1 MKDIITSKTKVFSL
15 FGKSG
20 AMEEIKSVP
29 ELPIGCK
36 IYCYGFGMTEKE
48 GAIISPRNQFGQYK
62 CVYISD
68 FESGFFT
75 LEEYSRPHSK
85 KFGIGNY
92 FDDNLQTI
100 DESTLED
107 YILKAEIA
115 VNIEKEIEEEK
126 EAFDNK
132 EKNELPKKYP
142 HLTVN
147 TQDDQNITKK
157 NLVADLKKNFPNVK
171 FSVKKSNYST
181 YNISWTD
188 GPAESDVEEIA
199 SKFEGYTTDITGD
212 YRDPDPSN
220 FNKVFGDFKYVFY
233 SRSASESVTKCK
245 ENLHEVIGTVS
256 NGYPS
261 EAGDI
266 FYKTFRNTSFP
277 VGSNVKSIQMKKGF
291 TGSYTDS
298 FEFVFESNEKT
309 KLNIET
315 NCDIFLVDY
324 SLKAIAV
331 FGNTKEIKDQLKELG
346 GKFNNNLTYN
356 DIKQAGWIFS
366 NKKTEEVISALKI
379 EKKS

>member
-1 MKDIITSKTKVFSL
+1 MKNIITSETKVFSL

-20 AMEEIKSVP
+20 AMEQIKPIP

-36 IYCYGFGMTEKE
+36 IYCYGYGMSERE

-92 FDDNLQTI
+92 FDDNFLTI
-100 DESTLED
+100 EESILED

-115 VNIEKEIEEEK
+115 VNIKNEIEKEK
-126 EAFDNK
+126 ETFD
-132 EKNELPKKYP
+132 KNELKEIPKRFP

-157 NLVADLKKNFPNVK
+157 NLVADLKKNFPLVK
-171 FSVKKSNYST
+171 FSVKKSHYST
-181 YNISWTD
+181 YYISWTD
-188 GPAESDVEEIA
+188 GPAEIKVEEIA
-199 SKFEGYTTDITGD
+199 SKFEGYTTDETGD
-212 YRDPDPSN
+212 FRDPNPSN

-233 SRSASESVTKCK
+233 SRSASEHVSRCK
-245 ENLHEVIGTVS
+245 ENLQEIIGSIS
-256 NGYPS
+256 NSYPS

-266 FYKTFRNTSFP
+266 FYKTFRHTSFP
-277 VGSNVKSIQMKKGF
+277 IGVNVKCIQMKNNF
-291 TGSYTDS
+291 SGSFTDS
-298 FEFVFESNEKT
+298 FEFVFENNEESTAEISKESN
-309 KLNIET
+309 NS
-315 NCDIFLVDY
+315 IFLVDY
-324 SLKAIAV
+324 SLKAVAV

-346 GKFNNNLTYN
+346 GKFNNYLTYN
-356 DIKQAGWIFS
+356 NIKQAGWIFS
-366 NKKTEEVISALKI
+366 NKKKEELKNI
-379 EKKS
+379 LNL

>member
-1 MKDIITSKTKVFSL
+1 MKNIITNETKVFSL

-20 AMEEIKSVP
+20 AMEEIKPVP

-36 IYCYGFGMTEKE
+36 IYCYGYGMSERE

-92 FDDNLQTI
+92 FDDNLITVE
-100 DESTLED
+100 ESILED

-115 VNIEKEIEEEK
+115 ENIKKEIEEEK
-126 EAFDNK
+126 EAFDKK
-132 EKNELPKKYP
+132 ELKELPIRYP

-147 TQDDQNITKK
+147 SQDDQNITKK
-157 NLVADLKKNFPNVK
+157 NLVAELKKNFPLVK

-181 YNISWTD
+181 YYISWTD
-188 GPAESDVEEIA
+188 GPAEINVEEIA
-199 SKFEGYTTDITGD
+199 SKFEGYTTDETGD
-212 YRDPDPSN
+212 FRDPNPSN

-233 SRSASESVTKCK
+233 SRSASESISIHK
-245 ENLHEVIGTVS
+245 EKLHEIIGSVS
-256 NGYPS
+256 NSYQS

-266 FYKTFRNTSFP
+266 FYRTFRNTSFP
-277 VGSNVKSIQMKKGF
+277 IGVNVKSIQMKDNF
-291 TGSYTDS
+291 TGSFTDS
-298 FEFVFESNEKT
+298 FEFVFENNEESTVKINKESN
-309 KLNIET
+309 
-315 NCDIFLVDY
+315 NCIFMVDY
-324 SLKAIAV
+324 SLKAVAV

-346 GKFNNNLTYN
+346 GKFNNYLTYN
-356 DIKQAGWIFS
+356 NIKQAGWIFS
-366 NKKTEEVISALKI
+366 NKKKEEIKNFLNL
-379 EKKS
+379 

>member
-48 GAIISPRNQFGQYK
+48 GAIISPRDQFGQYK

-100 DESTLED
+100 DESTIED

-126 EAFDNK
+126 ETFDK
-132 EKNELPKKYP
+132 QEKNELPKKYP
-142 HLTVN
+142 HLIVN

-181 YNISWTD
+181 YYISWTD
-188 GPAESDVEEIA
+188 GPAESNVEEIA

-245 ENLHEVIGTVS
+245 ENLHEIIGTVS

-277 VGSNVKSIQMKKGF
+277 VGLNVKSIQMKKGF
-291 TGSYTDS
+291 TGSFTDS
-298 FEFVFESNEKT
+298 FEFVFERNEKN

-324 SLKAIAV
+324 SLKAIAI

-366 NKKTEEVISALKI
+366 NKKTEEVIRALKI
-379 EKKS
+379 EKKV

>member
-100 DESTLED
+100 EESTLED

-126 EAFDNK
+126 EAFDK
-132 EKNELPKKYP
+132 QEKNELPKKYP

-181 YNISWTD
+181 YYISWTN
-188 GPAESDVEEIA
+188 GPAESNVEEIA

-233 SRSASESVTKCK
+233 TRSASESVTKCK
-245 ENLHEVIGTVS
+245 EKLHEIIGTVS

-277 VGSNVKSIQMKKGF
+277 VGLNVKSIQMKKGF
-291 TGSYTDS
+291 TGSFTDS

-315 NCDIFLVDY
+315 SCDIFLVDY
-324 SLKAIAV
+324 SVKAIAI
-331 FGNTKEIKDQLKELG
+331 FGNTKEIKDQLKKLG

-356 DIKQAGWIFS
+356 NIKQAGWIFS
-366 NKKTEEVISALKI
+366 NKKTEEVIRTLKI
-379 EKKS
+379 KKKS